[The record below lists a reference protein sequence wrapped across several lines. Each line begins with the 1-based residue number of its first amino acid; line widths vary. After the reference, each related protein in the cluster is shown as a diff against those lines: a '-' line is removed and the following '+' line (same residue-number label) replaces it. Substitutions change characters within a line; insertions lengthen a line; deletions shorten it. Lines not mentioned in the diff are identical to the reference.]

1 MAATKRPRHKLAANE
16 SAPTRGRVY
25 NDEHQKMNQLVRF
38 LFGHE
43 QAVFTNGRFGFDVRP
58 GPVLLVL
65 IVLLVAAFVYFVYL
79 RSRIRLSK
87 RTTATLIAL
96 RVALL
101 ALLVTLLLRPVVVVS
116 SVIPRSSYVAIV
128 VDDSV
133 SMKLGDTPQGATRID
148 AVKQTLL
155 GTDQNSFLNRLDA
168 KFKTN
173 LYGFAG
179 GLSRLKGSEDLFAEG
194 RTSDLAGALDE
205 TVKRSSGMPL
215 SAIVLATDGA
225 SNVPRDLAAT
235 LRELRA
241 RDIPVFTVGVG
252 NTARPMD
259 AELTRINIPRRVL
272 VGSRVNIETYVGL
285 SGYQATKV
293 LIGVREDG
301 RAIKTEEFNLRGND
315 TQAINLEITPTT
327 PGIHRYTVEITPL
340 DGELTIENNKQD
352 SLVEVV
358 SGPLRLLH
366 VEGEPRWEL
375 GKIRESLALNEK
387 NIILVSLQ
395 RTGENKFYRQGIAN
409 QNELATGF
417 PLTEEELFSYDGLV
431 LGSVEAGFFTADQL
445 RAIEAFV
452 ARRGGGL
459 LAIGGRLSFDGGKYK
474 GTTIDELLPVSLTG
488 GPIDDAASFSPVY
501 KAILTGAGQTHP
513 ITRLN
518 DDRGANQKA
527 WNELPPI
534 SVSQVLSNIKPGAS
548 VLLEARR
555 ADGGQVVPLLVQQ
568 RYGRGQTLALTTSDT
583 WRWRMR
589 TDSKNNAHETF
600 WRQMLRY
607 VVSSTPH
614 QIEIGAEKD
623 VYSMDDTINI
633 VADIRDKHFNPV
645 NDANATARVTK
656 PSGTVV
662 DVPLKF
668 TTLNAVN
675 TYAGEFKADELGEHK
690 IELTGTSA
698 GLGTLNAKA
707 SILVSDLN
715 REYYSAAQNS
725 DLLKRIAA
733 ETGGKYYTPAE
744 AQLLLD
750 DLVYRQTPYSERVTK
765 DLWDMPINFMLII
778 GLLSGEWFLRKREGL
793 A

>member
-1 MAATKRPRHKLAANE
+1 
-16 SAPTRGRVY
+16 
-25 NDEHQKMNQLVRF
+25 MNSLVRF

-58 GPVLLVL
+58 GPLLLVL
-65 IVLLVAAFVYFVYL
+65 IVLLAAAFIYFIYL
-79 RSRIRLSK
+79 RPRVRLSK
-87 RTTATLIAL
+87 GTTATLIAL
-96 RVALL
+96 RIALL
-101 ALLVTLLLRPVVVVS
+101 TVLVTLLLRPVVVVS
-116 SVIPRSSYVAIV
+116 SVIPRSSYVAIL

-133 SMKLGDTPQGATRID
+133 SMKLHDMPDGNARID
-148 AVKQTLL
+148 TVKQTLL
-155 GTDQNSFLNRLDA
+155 STGPKSFLNRLDD
-168 KFKTN
+168 KFKTS

-179 GLSRLKGSEDLFAEG
+179 TLSRLKGADDLFAEG

-205 TVKRSSGMPL
+205 TIKRSSGMPL
-215 SAIVLATDGA
+215 SAVVLATDGA
-225 SNVPRDLAAT
+225 SNVPGDLAAT

-252 NTARPMD
+252 NVARPMD
-259 AELTRINIPRRVL
+259 AELTRINMPRRVL

-293 LIGVREDG
+293 LLGVREDG
-301 RAIKTEEFNLRGND
+301 RAIKTEEVSLRGND
-315 TQAINLEITPTT
+315 TQAVNLEITPTT
-327 PGIHRYTVEITPL
+327 PGIHRYTVEVTPL

-352 SLVEVV
+352 ALVEVI

-387 NIILVSLQ
+387 NIVLVSLQ
-395 RTGENKFYRQGIAN
+395 RTGENKFYRQGIAS
-409 QNELATGF
+409 QTELASGF

-431 LGSVEAGFFTADQL
+431 IGSVEAGFFTADQL
-445 RAIEAFV
+445 RSIEAFV

-459 LAIGGRLSFDGGKYK
+459 LAIGGRLSFDGGHYK
-474 GTTIDELLPVSLTG
+474 GTTIDDLLPVSLTG
-488 GPIDDAASFSPVY
+488 GATDDSASFAPVY
-501 KAILTGAGQTHP
+501 KPILTGAGQTHP
-513 ITRLN
+513 ITRLQ

-534 SVSQVLSNIKPGAS
+534 SVSQVLANVKPGAL

-555 ADGGQVVPLLVQQ
+555 VEGSGSQTAPLLVQQ
-568 RYGRGQTLALTTSDT
+568 RYGRGQTLALTATDT

-589 TDSKNNAHETF
+589 MDSKNNAHETF

-607 VVSSTPH
+607 VVSGTPQ
-614 QIEIGAEKD
+614 QIEIGAERD
-623 VYSMDDTINI
+623 VYAMDDNVNI
-633 VADIRDKHFNPV
+633 VADIRDKRFNPV
-645 NDANATARVTK
+645 SDAHATARVTK
-656 PSGTVV
+656 PSGTIV
-662 DVPLKF
+662 DVPLTF
-668 TTLNAVN
+668 TTLNSVN
-675 TYAGEFKADELGEHK
+675 TYAGQFKADELGDHR
-690 IELTGTSA
+690 IELVGTSP
-698 GLGTLNAKA
+698 GLGTLNAKS

-733 ETGGKYYTPAE
+733 ETGGKYFTTAE
-744 AQLLLD
+744 SQSLLD

-778 GLLSGEWFLRKREGL
+778 GLLSAEWFLRKREGL

>member
-1 MAATKRPRHKLAANE
+1 
-16 SAPTRGRVY
+16 
-25 NDEHQKMNQLVRF
+25 MNQLVRF

-58 GPVLLVL
+58 GPLLLVL
-65 IVLLVAAFVYFVYL
+65 IVILAAAFIYFVYL
-79 RSRIRLSK
+79 RPRIRLSK

-101 ALLVTLLLRPVVVVS
+101 TVLVTLLLRPVVVVS
-116 SVIPRSSYVAIV
+116 SVIPRSSYVAIL

-133 SMKLGDTPQGATRID
+133 SMKLRDMPDGNARID
-148 AVKQTLL
+148 TVKQSLL
-155 GTDQNSFLNRLDA
+155 ATGPNSFLNRLDA
-168 KFKTN
+168 KFKTS

-179 GLSRLKGSEDLFAEG
+179 AVSRLKGADDLFAEG
-194 RTSDLAGALDE
+194 RTSDIAGALDE
-205 TVKRSSGMPL
+205 AIKRSSGMPL
-215 SAIVLATDGA
+215 SAVVLATDGA
-225 SNVPRDLAAT
+225 SNVPRDLAGT

-252 NTARPMD
+252 NTARPID
-259 AELTRINIPRRVL
+259 AELTRINMPRRVL
-272 VGSRVNIETYVGL
+272 VGSRVNIESYVGL

-301 RAIKTEEFNLRGND
+301 RAIKTEEINLRGND
-315 TQAINLEITPTT
+315 TQAVNIEITPTT
-327 PGIHRYTVEITPL
+327 PGIHRYTVEVTPL

-352 SLVEVV
+352 AVVEVI

-387 NIILVSLQ
+387 NITLVSLQ
-395 RTGENKFYRQGIAN
+395 RTGENKFYRQGVAT
-409 QNELATGF
+409 QTELVTGF
-417 PLTEEELFSYDGLV
+417 PVTEEELFSYDGLV
-431 LGSVEAGFFTADQL
+431 IGSVEAGFFTADQL
-445 RAIEAFV
+445 RNIEAFV

-474 GTTIDELLPVSLTG
+474 GTTIDDLLPVSLTG
-488 GPIDDAASFSPVY
+488 GATDDAMSFAPAYKPV
-501 KAILTGAGQTHP
+501 LTGAGQTHP
-513 ITRLN
+513 ITRLQ

-534 SVSQVLSNIKPGAS
+534 SVSQVLANVKPGAS

-555 ADGGQVVPLLVQQ
+555 VEGGGSQSAPLLVQQ
-568 RYGRGQTLALTTSDT
+568 RYGRGQTLALTAADT

-589 TDSKNNAHETF
+589 MDSKNNAHETF

-607 VVSSTPH
+607 VVSGTPR
-614 QIEIGAEKD
+614 QIEIGAERD
-623 VYSMDDTINI
+623 VYAMDDTVSI
-633 VADIRDKHFNPV
+633 VADIRDKRFNPV
-645 NDANATARVTK
+645 SDAHATARVTK
-656 PSGTVV
+656 PSGLVV
-662 DVPLKF
+662 DVPLTF
-668 TTLNAVN
+668 TTLNSVN
-675 TYAGEFKADELGEHK
+675 TYAGQFKADELGSHR
-690 IELTGTSA
+690 IELAGTSA
-698 GLGTLNAKA
+698 GLGALSAT
-707 SILVSDLN
+707 STVLVSDLN

-725 DLLKRIAA
+725 DLLKRIAG

-750 DLVYRQTPYSERVTK
+750 DLVYRQTPYSERLTK

-778 GLLSGEWFLRKREGL
+778 GLLSAEWFLRKREGL

>member
-1 MAATKRPRHKLAANE
+1 
-16 SAPTRGRVY
+16 
-25 NDEHQKMNQLVRF
+25 MNQLVRF

-58 GPVLLVL
+58 GPLLLVL
-65 IVLLVAAFVYFVYL
+65 IVLLAAVFVYFIYL
-79 RSRIRLSK
+79 RPRVRLSK

-101 ALLVTLLLRPVVVVS
+101 TILVTLLLRPVVVVS
-116 SVIPRSSYVAIV
+116 SVIPRSSYVAIL

-133 SMKLGDTPQGATRID
+133 SMKLRDMPDGNTRID
-148 AVKQTLL
+148 TVKQSLL
-155 GTDQNSFLNRLDA
+155 ANGTNSFLNRLDA
-168 KFKTN
+168 KFKTS

-179 GLSRLKGSEDLFAEG
+179 ALSRLKGANDLFAEG

-205 TVKRSSGMPL
+205 TIKRSSGMPL
-215 SAIVLATDGA
+215 SAVVLATDGA
-225 SNVPRDLAAT
+225 SNVPRDFAAT

-259 AELTRINIPRRVL
+259 AELTRINMPRRVL

-285 SGYQATKV
+285 SSYQATKV
-293 LIGVREDG
+293 LIAVREDG
-301 RAIKTEEFNLRGND
+301 RAIKTEETNLRGND
-315 TQAINLEITPTT
+315 TQAVNLEITPTT

-340 DGELTIENNKQD
+340 DDELTVENNKQD
-352 SLVEVV
+352 ALVEVI

-387 NIILVSLQ
+387 NIVLVSLQ
-395 RTGENKFYRQGIAN
+395 RTGENKFYRQGIAS

-417 PLTEEELFSYDGLV
+417 PLTEEELFAYDGLV
-431 LGSVEAGFFTADQL
+431 IGSVEAGFFTADQL
-445 RAIEAFV
+445 RSIEAFV

-459 LAIGGRLSFDGGKYK
+459 LAIGGRLAFDGGKYK
-474 GTTIDELLPVSLTG
+474 GTTIDDLLPVTLTG
-488 GPIDDAASFSPVY
+488 GPTDDATSFAPVY
-501 KAILTGAGQTHP
+501 KPLLTGAGQSHP
-513 ITRLN
+513 ITRLQ

-534 SVSQVLSNIKPGAS
+534 SVSQVLANVKPGAS

-555 ADGGQVVPLLVQQ
+555 VEGSGSQTAPLLVQQ
-568 RYGRGQTLALTTSDT
+568 RYGRGQTLALTASDT

-589 TDSKNNAHETF
+589 MDSKNNAHETF

-607 VVSSTPH
+607 VVSGTPR
-614 QIEIGAEKD
+614 QIEIGAERD
-623 VYSMDDTINI
+623 VYAMDDTINI
-633 VADIRDKHFNPV
+633 VADVRDKRFNPV
-645 NDANATARVTK
+645 SDANAIARVTK
-656 PSGTVV
+656 PSGTIV
-662 DVPLKF
+662 DVPLTF
-668 TTLNAVN
+668 TTLNSVN
-675 TYAGEFKADELGEHK
+675 TYAGQFKADELGEHR

-698 GLGTLNAKA
+698 GLGTLSAK
-707 SILVSDLN
+707 SSVLVSDLN

-733 ETGGKYYTPAE
+733 ETGGKYFTPAE
-744 AQLLLD
+744 AESLLD

-765 DLWDMPINFMLII
+765 DLWDMPVNFMLIV
-778 GLLSGEWFLRKREGL
+778 GLLSAEWFLRKREGL

>member
-1 MAATKRPRHKLAANE
+1 
-16 SAPTRGRVY
+16 
-25 NDEHQKMNQLVRF
+25 MNQFVRF

-58 GPVLLVL
+58 GPLLLVL
-65 IVLLVAAFVYFVYL
+65 IVLLAGAFIYFVYL
-79 RSRIRLSK
+79 RPRIRLSK

-101 ALLVTLLLRPVVVVS
+101 TVLVTLLLRPVVVVS
-116 SVIPRSSYVAIV
+116 SVIPRSSYVAIM

-133 SMKLGDTPQGATRID
+133 SMKLRDMPDGNARID
-148 AVKQTLL
+148 TVKQSLL
-155 GTDQNSFLNRLDA
+155 ATGPNSFLSRLDA
-168 KFKTN
+168 KFKTS

-179 GLSRLKGSEDLFAEG
+179 AVSRLKGADDLFAEG
-194 RTSDLAGALDE
+194 RTSDVAGALDE
-205 TVKRSSGMPL
+205 AIKRSSGMPL
-215 SAIVLATDGA
+215 SAVVLATDGA

-252 NTARPMD
+252 NTARPID
-259 AELTRINIPRRVL
+259 AELTRINMPRRVL
-272 VGSRVNIETYVGL
+272 VGSRVNIESYVGL
-285 SGYQATKV
+285 SGYEATKV

-301 RAIKTEEFNLRGND
+301 RAIKTEEINLRGND
-315 TQAINLEITPTT
+315 TQAVNLEITPTT
-327 PGIHRYTVEITPL
+327 PGIHRYTVEVTPL
-340 DGELTIENNKQD
+340 DGELTVENNKQD
-352 SLVEVV
+352 AVVEVI

-387 NIILVSLQ
+387 NITLVSLQ
-395 RTGENKFYRQGIAN
+395 RTGENKFYRQGIGS
-409 QNELATGF
+409 QTELVSGF
-417 PLTEEELFSYDGLV
+417 PVTEEELFAYDGLV
-431 LGSVEAGFFTADQL
+431 IGSVEAGFFTADQL
-445 RAIEAFV
+445 RNIEAFV

-474 GTTIDELLPVSLTG
+474 GTTIDDLLPVSLTG
-488 GPIDDAASFSPVY
+488 GATDDAMSFAPVY
-501 KAILTGAGQTHP
+501 KPVLTGAGQTHP
-513 ITRLN
+513 ITRLQ

-534 SVSQVLSNIKPGAS
+534 AVSQVLANVKPGAL

-555 ADGGQVVPLLVQQ
+555 VEGGGPQSAPLLVQQ
-568 RYGRGQTLALTTSDT
+568 RYGRGQTLALTAADT

-589 TDSKNNAHETF
+589 MDSKNNAHETF

-607 VVSSTPH
+607 VVSGTPR
-614 QIEIGAEKD
+614 QIEIGAERD
-623 VYSMDDTINI
+623 VYAMDDIVNI
-633 VADIRDKHFNPV
+633 VADIRDKRFNPV
-645 NDANATARVTK
+645 SDAHATARVTK
-656 PSGTVV
+656 PSGLVV
-662 DVPLKF
+662 DVPLTF
-668 TTLNAVN
+668 TTLNSVN
-675 TYAGEFKADELGEHK
+675 TYAGQFKADEFGAHR
-690 IELTGTSA
+690 IELVGTSA
-698 GLGTLNAKA
+698 GLGALNAT
-707 SILVSDLN
+707 SNVLVSDLN

-725 DLLKRIAA
+725 DLLKRIST

-744 AQLLLD
+744 AQSLLD

-778 GLLSGEWFLRKREGL
+778 GLLSAEWFLRKREGL

>member
-1 MAATKRPRHKLAANE
+1 
-16 SAPTRGRVY
+16 
-25 NDEHQKMNQLVRF
+25 MNQLVRF

-65 IVLLVAAFVYFVYL
+65 IVLFAAAFIYFIYL
-79 RSRIRLSK
+79 RPRVRLSR

-101 ALLVTLLLRPVVVVS
+101 TLLVTLLLRPVVVVS

-133 SMKLGDTPQGATRID
+133 SMKLGDTPDGATRID
-148 AVKQTLL
+148 AVKNSLL

-179 GLSRLKGSEDLFAEG
+179 GVSRLKGAEDLFAEG

-259 AELTRINIPRRVL
+259 AELTRINMPRRVL

-315 TQAINLEITPTT
+315 TQAVNIEITPTT
-327 PGIHRYTVEITPL
+327 PGLHRYTVEITPL
-340 DGELTIENNKQD
+340 DRELTIENNKQD
-352 SLVEVV
+352 ALVEVI

-366 VEGEPRWEL
+366 IEGEPRWEL

-387 NIILVSLQ
+387 NIVLVSLQ
-395 RTGENKFYRQGIAN
+395 RTGENKFYRQGIAS
-409 QNELATGF
+409 QTELATGF
-417 PLTEEELFSYDGLV
+417 PLTEEELFSYHGLV
-431 LGSVEAGFFTADQL
+431 IGSVEAGFFTADQL
-445 RAIEAFV
+445 RSIEAFV

-459 LAIGGRLSFDGGKYK
+459 LAIGGRLAFDGGKYK
-474 GTTIDELLPVSLTG
+474 GTTIDDLLPVSLTG
-488 GPIDDAASFSPVY
+488 GPVDDANSFSPVY
-501 KAILTGAGQTHP
+501 KPILTGAGQTHP

-534 SVSQVLSNIKPGAS
+534 SVSEVLANVKPGAS

-555 ADGGQVVPLLVQQ
+555 VDGAGQTAPLLVQQ
-568 RYGRGQTLALTTSDT
+568 RYGRGQTLALTASDT

-589 TDSKNNAHETF
+589 MDSKNNAHETF

-607 VVSSTPH
+607 VVSSTPQ

-623 VYSMDDTINI
+623 VYAMDDTVNI
-633 VADIRDKHFNPV
+633 VADIRDKRFNPV
-645 NDANATARVTK
+645 SDATATARVTK
-656 PSGTVV
+656 PSGAVV

-668 TTLNAVN
+668 TTLNDVN

-690 IELTGTSA
+690 IELIGTSA
-698 GLGTLNAKA
+698 GLGTLSARS
-707 SILVSDLN
+707 SIMVSDLN

-725 DLLKRIAA
+725 DLLKRISA

>member
-1 MAATKRPRHKLAANE
+1 
-16 SAPTRGRVY
+16 
-25 NDEHQKMNQLVRF
+25 MNQLVRF

-58 GPVLLVL
+58 GPLLLVL
-65 IVLLVAAFVYFVYL
+65 IILLAGAFIYFVYL
-79 RSRIRLSK
+79 RPRIRLSK

-101 ALLVTLLLRPVVVVS
+101 TVLVTLLLRPVVVVS
-116 SVIPRSSYVAIV
+116 SVIPRSSYVAIM

-133 SMKLGDTPQGATRID
+133 SMKLRDMPDGNARID
-148 AVKQTLL
+148 TVKQSLL
-155 GTDQNSFLNRLDA
+155 ATGPNSFLSRLDA
-168 KFKTN
+168 KFKTS

-179 GLSRLKGSEDLFAEG
+179 AVSRLKGAEDLFAEG
-194 RTSDLAGALDE
+194 RTSDVAGALDE
-205 TVKRSSGMPL
+205 AIKRSSGMPL
-215 SAIVLATDGA
+215 SAVVLATDGA

-252 NTARPMD
+252 NTARPVD
-259 AELTRINIPRRVL
+259 AELTRINMPRRVL
-272 VGSRVNIETYVGL
+272 VGSRVNIESYVGL

-293 LIGVREDG
+293 LMGVREDG
-301 RAIKTEEFNLRGND
+301 RAIKTEEINLRGND
-315 TQAINLEITPTT
+315 TQAVNLEITPTT

-340 DGELTIENNKQD
+340 DGELTVENNKQD
-352 SLVEVV
+352 AVVEVI

-387 NIILVSLQ
+387 NITLVSLQ
-395 RTGENKFYRQGIAN
+395 RTGENKFYRQGIAS
-409 QNELATGF
+409 QTELVTGF
-417 PLTEEELFSYDGLV
+417 PVTEEELFAYDGLV
-431 LGSVEAGFFTADQL
+431 IGSVEAGFFTADQL
-445 RAIEAFV
+445 RNIEAFV
-452 ARRGGGL
+452 SRRGGGL

-474 GTTIDELLPVSLTG
+474 GTTIDDLLPVSLTG
-488 GPIDDAASFSPVY
+488 GATDDAMSFAPAYKPV
-501 KAILTGAGQTHP
+501 LTGAGQTHP
-513 ITRLN
+513 ITRLQ

-534 SVSQVLSNIKPGAS
+534 SVSQVLANVKPGAS
-548 VLLEARR
+548 VLLEVRR
-555 ADGGQVVPLLVQQ
+555 VEGAGSQSAPLLVQQ
-568 RYGRGQTLALTTSDT
+568 RYGRGQTLALTAADT

-589 TDSKNNAHETF
+589 MDSKNNAHETF

-607 VVSSTPH
+607 VVSGTPR
-614 QIEIGAEKD
+614 QIEIGAERD
-623 VYSMDDTINI
+623 VYAMDDIVNI
-633 VADIRDKHFNPV
+633 VADIRDKRFNPV
-645 NDANATARVTK
+645 SDAHATARVTK
-656 PSGTVV
+656 PSGLVV
-662 DVPLKF
+662 DVPLTF
-668 TTLNAVN
+668 TTLNSVN
-675 TYAGEFKADELGEHK
+675 TYAGQFKADELGAHR
-690 IELTGTSA
+690 IELVGTSA
-698 GLGTLNAKA
+698 GLGALSATSNV
-707 SILVSDLN
+707 LVSDLN

-725 DLLKRIAA
+725 DLLKRIST

-744 AQLLLD
+744 AQSLLD

-778 GLLSGEWFLRKREGL
+778 GLLSAEWFLRKREGL